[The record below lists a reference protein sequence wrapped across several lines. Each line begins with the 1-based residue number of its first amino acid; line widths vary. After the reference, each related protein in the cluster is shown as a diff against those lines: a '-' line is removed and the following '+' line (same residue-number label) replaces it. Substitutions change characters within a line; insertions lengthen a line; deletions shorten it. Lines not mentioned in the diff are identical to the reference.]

1 MTLTDIS
8 QILPNACIVDFLDCK
23 VIVDKNRQEIGYWN
37 NGFYLNENY
46 EFGYEVYK
54 RILGNGIYPDGFYN
68 NQAIMSRGF

>member
-1 MTLTDIS
+1 MTLTDLTR
-8 QILPNACIVDFLDCK
+8 ILPNACIVDFLDYK

-54 RILGNGIYPDGFYN
+54 RILGNGICPDGFY
-68 NQAIMSRGF
+68 GG